1 MSASGGVYG
10 HGQYPKPTGVAGESI
25 TTEVWPEQADET
37 IKDMAANGWGLLK
50 RSSNA
55 HKPGHIRLDFL
66 TKKAVASMK
75 ARGMRVPIIK
85 PNPPRSADPAA
96 FDARLADWL
105 GAMQEKIDAEYAAQ
119 YKNVKP
125 PILEIEQGARYI
137 RVVNTDAYGTSRS
150 AFVFI
155 DKNTGDVLKPAG
167 WKGPAKHARGNIF
180 DAKGGLGWMG
190 VYGAA
195 HVRNNPG
202 DDSKSWV
209 VTRRSTGEVIGE
221 FFDYQNVRKFD
232 PKKVIIETARQY
244 LYRINDKIK
253 KSAHNPGRKAM
264 KTVRCKSG
272 IRGTQ
277 EKLRSM
283 YDNFAE
289 FKYYSGMYGL
299 HRRLGFRSAKAAW
312 DANPTVQHSVVPGDF
327 RVVKSGSRK
336 RRLNPR
342 RRGKY
347 ARRRGRNAAD

>member
-1 MSASGGVYG
+1 
-10 HGQYPKPTGVAGESI
+10 
-25 TTEVWPEQADET
+25 
-37 IKDMAANGWGLLK
+37 MAANGWGLLK

-195 HVRNNPG
+195 HVRNNP
-202 DDSKSWV
+202 
-209 VTRRSTGEVIGE
+209 RR
-221 FFDYQNVRKFD
+221 
-232 PKKVIIETARQY
+232 A
-244 LYRINDKIK
+244 
-253 KSAHNPGRKAM
+253 AM